1 MSAPG
6 MQNLNDTAPMGLLT
20 EHDFAPRVIPTRRSL
35 WQRLVRRSRLALIDF
50 EIWSLED
57 WLDDCASD
65 GILDSNHL
73 TGCRYRL
80 QELRCERAAVE
91 AS

>member
-20 EHDFAPRVIPTRRSL
+20 ERDFAPRVIPTHRTL
-35 WQRLVRRSRLALIDF
+35 WHRIVRFARLATIDF
-50 EIWSLED
+50 EISALEE
-57 WLDDCASD
+57 WITDCARD
-65 GILDSNHL
+65 GILDSNQL